1 MLSLQSGDLIR
12 LVEIGE
18 SGIPPCKSEASRAS
32 RHRHVAEFRRGEVE
46 RGALEAER
54 ALEAGIP
61 RREAGGEQP
70 SEG

>member
-12 LVEIGE
+12 LIEIGE

-32 RHRHVAEFRRGEVE
+32 RHSNVAEFRRGEVE
-46 RGALEAER
+46 RGTLEAER
-54 ALEAGIP
+54 ALEAWIP
-61 RREAGGEQP
+61 SEAGGEQP